1 MRRLNDSLGR
11 LPRERYNPTLK
22 HYLAE
27 QVLAERSGQEPR
39 ARLDRRAHSFALR
52 WNARVRTAVERSGA
66 RIVGDLGDLPTTAA
80 TVPYV
85 EDVEPPV
92 DADLLAAA
100 ETAADGLEALVR
112 RRRRKLRRRRGDGL
126 SQEGRPESTVDRR
139 ARWDKDERPVEA
151 AVRDLAD
158 IATVAI
164 TLRERLGQTAHQA

>member
-1 MRRLNDSLGR
+1 MRRLNHALGR

-27 QVLAERSGQEPR
+27 QVLAERSGEEPR
-39 ARLDRRAHSFALR
+39 ARLDRRAHSFGLR
-52 WNARVRTAVERSGA
+52 WNTRVSTAVERSGA
-66 RIVGDLGDLPTTAA
+66 SVVGDLSDLPTTAA
-80 TVPYV
+80 TVTYV
-85 EDVEPPV
+85 EDVEPPE
-92 DADLLAAA
+92 DADLLTAA

-139 ARWDKDERPVEA
+139 ARWDGDDRPVEA

-158 IATVAI
+158 IATTAI
-164 TLRERLGQTAHQA
+164 TLRERLRQAAGKA